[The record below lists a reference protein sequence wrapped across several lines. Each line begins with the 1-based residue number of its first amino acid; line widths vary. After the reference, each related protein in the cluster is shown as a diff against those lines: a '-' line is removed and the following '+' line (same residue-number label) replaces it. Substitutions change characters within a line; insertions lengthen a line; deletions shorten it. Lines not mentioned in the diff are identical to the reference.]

1 MTLVLATFAL
11 MVKAQGTISGK
22 AVEAD
27 SGEPLPSA
35 TVKLLKRDST
45 LVKGVVTDYDV
56 NFRLAAPNDG
66 KFILKIS

>member
-1 MTLVLATFAL
+1 MTLVLATFAI

-35 TVKLLKRDST
+35 TGKLLKRDRP
-45 LVKGVVTDYDV
+45 LVQGVRTD
-56 NFRLAAPNDG
+56 
-66 KFILKIS
+66 